1 MRKALVACTVLV
13 MAVLAGCVDYPFGS
27 PWREV
32 GHHNSSSLVEFLY
45 PQGHMPPRENSV
57 PELHVPLRVGLAF
70 LPAHGDGAVGP
81 DAATRQ
87 ELLERVRQHFK
98 DRKFVSEIVLI
109 PDYYLT
115 TQQGFEGLE
124 ATQRLYA
131 VDLMALVS
139 YDQVMHG
146 DANEWSLGYLTIA
159 GMYVLK
165 GNRYDV
171 ATLVDL
177 AVVDP
182 VSRSLVLRAGGTDV
196 RHSNATL
203 VAVSNEMREK
213 SGYGYSTATDQMIG
227 HFDTALNDFET
238 QVRDGHAN
246 VRVVHKDGRDGG
258 SGAAGWVDLA
268 FLTLLVA
275 LRRGLP
281 GTRRR
286 ALWPL

>member
-1 MRKALVACTVLV
+1 
-13 MAVLAGCVDYPFGS
+13 
-27 PWREV
+27 
-32 GHHNSSSLVEFLY
+32 
-45 PQGHMPPRENSV
+45 
-57 PELHVPLRVGLAF
+57 
-70 LPAHGDGAVGP
+70 
-81 DAATRQ
+81 
-87 ELLERVRQHFK
+87 VRQHFK

-115 TQQGFEGLE
+115 TQHGFEGLG

-146 DANEWSLGYLTIA
+146 DTNEWSLGYLTIA

-196 RHSNATL
+196 RHGNATL
-203 VAVSNEMREK
+203 VAVPLEVHEK

-227 HFDTALNDFET
+227 HFDTALNDFEAEA
-238 QVRDGHAN
+238 RAGHAN

-258 SGAAGWVDLA
+258 GGAMGWAELA
-268 FLTLLVA
+268 LLTLLVA
-275 LRRGLP
+275 VRSGLA

-286 ALWPL
+286 AVLAL